1 MVQEKIIFRKARGGD
16 AAALRELYNEII
28 EAMDASPSHAQWRK
42 DGYPTD
48 ADLATATAAGELY
61 LAWCGD
67 ELTGAVV
74 LNHAYNPGYDAV
86 AWGVNC
92 SPQQVLFIHTLG
104 VSPRCRRQGVATAM
118 VQHAIEVARSLACKA
133 LRLDVID
140 TNRAADLFY
149 LRQGFL
155 LRSTRRLVYDSVRA
169 EFNLYELVL

>member
-1 MVQEKIIFRKARGGD
+1 MKQEKIIFRKARGSD
-16 AAALRELYNEII
+16 AAALRVLYNEII
-28 EAMDASPSHAQWRK
+28 EAMDASTSHAQWRK

-48 ADLATATAAGELY
+48 ADLAAATAAGELY
-61 LAWCGD
+61 LACCGA
-67 ELTGAVV
+67 ELAGAMV

-86 AWGVNC
+86 VWGVSC
-92 SPQQVLFIHTLG
+92 SPQQVLCIHTLG

-118 VQHAIEVARSLACKA
+118 VQYATAVARSLACKT

-149 LRQGFL
+149 MRQGFL
-155 LRSTRRLVYDSVRA
+155 LRATRRLAYGSVRA